1 MCRKN
6 CIKRLGFISLVLLL
20 VSASACAWPI
30 SELSGAQ
37 ASQEKAPGMSS
48 AQVQTA
54 PQAVLS
60 SLSVEQ
66 AKDLEKLKSELE
78 SSATSLAE
86 SKALLAQQS
95 AELAI
100 LRAEIE
106 SLQGLSEA
114 SSAATAALQAAYDEL
129 EAQAMKLQAER
140 DEYYARAV
148 KAEAQSEG
156 LMSMTVGAFVTWD
169 VQCAWGAGV
178 DLGLWIKDVGVIL
191 GAEYD
196 ITAPLET
203 VLDFDMSKLRV
214 KAGLA
219 FRF

>member
-6 CIKRLGFISLVLLL
+6 GIKRLGFISLVLLL

-148 KAEAQSEG
+148 KAEAQRRAYVHDSRRFRNMG
-156 LMSMTVGAFVTWD
+156 CPVRMGSGSR
-169 VQCAWGAGV
+169 
-178 DLGLWIKDVGVIL
+178 L
-191 GAEYD
+191 GAMD
-196 ITAPLET
+196 QGCRGDPRSG
-203 VLDFDMSKLRV
+203 V
-214 KAGLA
+214 
-219 FRF
+219 